1 VTNARGKPLAGVS
14 LDWVTTDSGRLD
26 PEKTASNDSGLVRA
40 SWTLGTRAGR
50 HTATATLGTRV
61 VTFSATAVEPLSLGA
76 VRNLRL
82 ATFDGSGQ
90 VVHPDVARVPRGWA
104 PARRF
109 LAITPYPGGDVARE
123 LPSIYESGDPA
134 AWEVPEGVTNPIV
147 KPWKGYLSDPDL
159 LFEPRRRELWMY
171 FRHVSQ
177 RNSVFLTVS
186 GDGTHWSRPT
196 RIVSAPNHELVSP
209 TVVRV
214 SEGNWHM
221 WAVNAGGLGCKADS
235 TTVEHRTSTDGL
247 HWSAPQTV
255 DVSGADALP
264 PWHIDVIWVPEVQ
277 EFWALYNEKPSR
289 TCVTPALRLSTGIL
303 IAPLRPAAL
312 LAKQVATLDVLSS
325 GRVDLGVGV
334 GWQKEEYD
342 AQGLDFAQRG
352 ALLDDTI
359 AACRA
364 LWSDLPASFESRSVH
379 FSETFCSP
387 QPAQPRLPVWFG
399 GSLTQRMLARIADL
413 GDGWIPIMGATLDD
427 VREGAARLA
436 ALGSRP
442 IDVQMRATTV
452 MGDDGK
458 PDPVGTM
465 AGVPELTAVGV
476 TDVTVNLATFAP
488 TLTEAP
494 AALTALGE
502 AFREVTA

>member
-1 VTNARGKPLAGVS
+1 VP
-14 LDWVTTDSGRLD
+14 
-26 PEKTASNDSGLVRA
+26 
-40 SWTLGTRAGR
+40 
-50 HTATATLGTRV
+50 
-61 VTFSATAVEPLSLGA
+61 VTFSIGVPNFGGWAGGDWRGLVDIARMAEDAGVDRIVVVDHTVMGRNTDAYAWGRFPVPPEAPWLEPLTVLSAMAA
-76 VRNLRL
+76 V
-82 ATFDGSGQ
+82 
-90 VVHPDVARVPRGWA
+90 
-104 PARRF
+104 
-109 LAITPYPGGDVARE
+109 
-123 LPSIYESGDPA
+123 
-134 AWEVPEGVTNPIV
+134 
-147 KPWKGYLSDPDL
+147 
-159 LFEPRRRELWMY
+159 
-171 FRHVSQ
+171 
-177 RNSVFLTVS
+177 
-186 GDGTHWSRPT
+186 
-196 RIVSAPNHELVSP
+196 
-209 TVVRV
+209 
-214 SEGNWHM
+214 
-221 WAVNAGGLGCKADS
+221 
-235 TTVEHRTSTDGL
+235 TTT
-247 HWSAPQTV
+247 
-255 DVSGADALP
+255 
-264 PWHIDVIWVPEVQ
+264 
-277 EFWALYNEKPSR
+277 
-289 TCVTPALRLSTGIL
+289 LRLSTGIL

-364 LWSDLPASFESRSVH
+364 LWSDLPASFQSRSVH